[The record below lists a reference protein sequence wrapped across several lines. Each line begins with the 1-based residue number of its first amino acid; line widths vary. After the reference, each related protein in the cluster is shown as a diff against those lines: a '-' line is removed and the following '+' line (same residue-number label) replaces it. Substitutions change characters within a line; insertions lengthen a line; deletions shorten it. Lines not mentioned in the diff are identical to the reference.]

1 MHVDGSHRYDIV
13 RQDIAAAVDLVTDGG
28 VIVIDDYRTLPH
40 ALGVAAATWEAVAD
54 GRLIPVIA
62 SEQKLYACV
71 AGKEGSVPAELQR
84 CASEMFHGAGL
95 VQEMAGATALVFT
108 ESQLTS
114 GIGGPEP
121 QPQPQPAVDPDDAAE
136 IRQRLALIEG
146 SRTWR
151 IRSKLARLLP
161 TRRA

>member
-1 MHVDGSHRYDIV
+1 
-13 RQDIAAAVDLVTDGG
+13 
-28 VIVIDDYRTLPH
+28 VIVVDDYRTLPH
-40 ALGVAAATWEAVAD
+40 ALGVAAATWEAVAE

-71 AGKEGSVPAELQR
+71 AGKEGGIPAQLQR
-84 CASEMFHGAGL
+84 CASEVFDGAG
-95 VQEMAGATALVFT
+95 VIQDMAGATALVFT
-108 ESQLTS
+108 DSQLTS
-114 GIGGPEP
+114 GLGDAEP
-121 QPQPQPAVDPDDAAE
+121 QPVPVVEPTDADE

-161 TRRA
+161 TRR